1 VERNHIDEE
10 SEGSMNVRKAVIP
23 AAGLGTRFLPA
34 TKALPKEML
43 PIVDKPVIQYV
54 VEEAVESGI
63 TQVVVITSQS
73 KRAMEDHFD
82 ANVELEARL
91 ASMGRDEDLA
101 MIQRVS
107 DMAEFAYVRQKHPQ
121 GNGHAVLCAWPVVGD
136 EPFAMIW
143 GDDIVAADP
152 PCLRQMI
159 DAYER
164 HGGAVAAVMRVPD
177 ADVPKY
183 GVIDGEQVSD
193 RVYRLRSIVE
203 KPPLNQAPSNLA
215 TVHAWILPPRIFPLL
230 AATPPGKDGEIWL
243 VDAIAALIK
252 EQPIFALEF
261 EGRRYDAGNKLEY
274 LQASIDFA
282 LQRPDLAE
290 SLRAYLADIVDATRA
305 ATQAG

>member
-1 VERNHIDEE
+1 M
-10 SEGSMNVRKAVIP
+10 SVRKAVIP

-54 VEEAVESGI
+54 VEEAVASGV

-82 ANVELEARL
+82 ANLELESRL
-91 ASMGRDEDLA
+91 AALGRNDDLA

-143 GDDIVAADP
+143 GDDIVAGEP

-164 HGGAVAAVMRVPD
+164 YGGAVAAVMRVPD

-193 RVYRLRSIVE
+193 RVYRVRSIVE
-203 KPPLNQAPSNLA
+203 KPPLDAAPSNLA
-215 TVHAWILPPRIFPLL
+215 AVHAWILPPRIFPLL

-243 VDAIAALIK
+243 VDAIAALIA
-252 EQPIFALEF
+252 EQPVFAVEF
-261 EGRRYDAGNKLEY
+261 DGRRYDAGNKLEY

-290 SLRAYLADIVDATRA
+290 GLRAYLAKVVEGTHATSRS
-305 ATQAG
+305 G

>member
-1 VERNHIDEE
+1 
-10 SEGSMNVRKAVIP
+10 MQVRKAVIP

-54 VEEAVESGI
+54 VEEAVASGV

-82 ANVELEARL
+82 ANVELETRL
-91 ASMGRDEDLA
+91 EAMGRSEDLA
-101 MIQRVS
+101 MVRHVS
-107 DMAEFAYVRQKHPQ
+107 DMAEFAYVRQKHPR

-159 DAYER
+159 DVYEQY
-164 HGGAVAAVMRVPD
+164 GGAVAGVMRVPD

-183 GVIDGEQVSD
+183 GVIDGEQVGD
-193 RVYRLRSIVE
+193 RAYRVRSIVE
-203 KPPLNQAPSNLA
+203 KPPLNEAPSNLA
-215 TVHAWILPPRIFPLL
+215 AVHAWILPGRIFPLL

-243 VDAIAALIK
+243 VDAIVALMK
-252 EQPIFALEF
+252 EQPVFAVEF
-261 EGRRYDAGNKLEY
+261 DGRRYDAGNKLEY

-282 LQRPDLAE
+282 LQRPDLADG
-290 SLRAYLADIVDATRA
+290 LRAYLKQVVGETQTTSRA
-305 ATQAG
+305 S

>member
-1 VERNHIDEE
+1 
-10 SEGSMNVRKAVIP
+10 MKVRKAVIP

-54 VEEAVESGI
+54 VEEAVGAGI
-63 TQVVVITSQS
+63 GQVVIITSQS

-82 ANVELEARL
+82 SNLELESRL
-91 ASMGRDEDLA
+91 EASGRFADLA
-101 MIQRVS
+101 MIRQVA

-152 PCLRQMI
+152 PCIKQMI
-159 DAYER
+159 DVYER
-164 HGGAVAAVMRVPD
+164 HGGAVAAVMRVSD

-183 GVIDGEQVSD
+183 GVIDADRIGE
-193 RVYRLRSIVE
+193 RVYRLKSIVE
-203 KPPLNQAPSNLA
+203 KPPREQAPSNLA
-215 TVHAWILPPRIFPLL
+215 AVHAWILPPRIFPIL
-230 AATPPGKDGEIWL
+230 AATPPGKEGEIWL
-243 VDAIAALIK
+243 VDAIATLIS
-252 EQPIFALEF
+252 EEPVFALEF
-261 EGRRYDAGNKLEY
+261 EGKRYDAGNKLEF

-282 LQRPDLAE
+282 LERPDLRDGLLTYMQHVIAKKT
-290 SLRAYLADIVDATRA
+290 SPT
-305 ATQAG
+305 AG

>member
-1 VERNHIDEE
+1 
-10 SEGSMNVRKAVIP
+10 MKVRKAVIP

-54 VEEAVESGI
+54 VEEAVASGV

-82 ANVELEARL
+82 ANVELESRL
-91 ASMGRDEDLA
+91 AALGRDEELA
-101 MIQRVS
+101 MIRNVS
-107 DMAEFAYVRQKHPQ
+107 DMAEFAYVRQKHAQ

-152 PCLRQMI
+152 PCVRQLI

-164 HGGAVAAVMRVPD
+164 YGGAVAGVMRVPD

-183 GVIDGEQVSD
+183 GVIDGEQVGD
-193 RVYRLRSIVE
+193 RVYRVRSIVE
-203 KPPLNQAPSNLA
+203 KPPIDAAPSNLA

-243 VDAIAALIK
+243 VDAIAALIQ
-252 EQPIFALEF
+252 EQPVFAFEF
-261 EGRRYDAGNKLEY
+261 EGRRYDAGSKLEY

-282 LQRPDLAE
+282 LQRPDLADG
-290 SLRAYLADIVDATRA
+290 LRAHLAKIVGDTQAPTRA
-305 ATQAG
+305 G